1 MGSSAGDGGA
11 SQRKAQEDQRVSAA
25 TDAINAMF
33 GKGQGA
39 PIYGA
44 KPQTSRGRG
53 FSLDLPAQVIGYD
66 TAARDK
72 VAADREALYSK
83 IGLDQKA
90 KLTDDLNT
98 DRTKTEREIRFGMA
112 RNGLSGGSADIDAN
126 SEVLDQ
132 YNKGLLKATQ
142 NADSTVNSARSA
154 DEKTRVNLINSI
166 RSGLDQGSAVSVA
179 QEGMANNAK
188 AAADEAN
195 SASLAGFF
203 DSLGSLQRARSYQ
216 GALTA
221 AAGTPAATAKK
232 AGASSYGGTVRDF

>member
-11 SQRKAQEDQRVSAA
+11 SQRKAQEDKRVAAA

-44 KPQTSRGRG
+44 APQIRSRFISG
-53 FSLDLPAQVIGYD
+53 LEAPIVGYD

-83 IGLDQKA
+83 IGTDQKA

-98 DRTKTEREIRFGMA
+98 DRIKTEREIRFGMA

-132 YNKGLLKATQ
+132 YNKGLLKAAQ

-195 SASLAGFF
+195 TSSLAGFF
-203 DSLGSLQRARSYQ
+203 DTLGALQRARNYQ
-216 GALTA
+216 TALTA
-221 AAGTPAATAKK
+221 AATPASVAKTA
-232 AGASSYGGTVRDF
+232 GSSSYGGTVKEIG